1 MSIKGELTKIMSDLL
16 IIDDK
21 LKDLNKKGKDLR
33 EQRNNIESHL
43 METLKKHNLEDKK
56 FILNNKQLFLNKTST
71 LPLLN
76 IKLIEKILN
85 NHLEKSKVNII
96 IKEIEKYR
104 QENKKEVLRV
114 KRKLDKKSLKKKKIY

>member
-16 IIDDK
+16 IVDDK
-21 LKDLNKKGKDLR
+21 LKELNKKGKDLR

-56 FILNNKQLFLNKTST
+56 FILNNKQLFLNTTST

-85 NHLEKSKVNII
+85 NHLEKSKVNMI

-104 QENKKEVLRV
+104 NDNKKEVLRV